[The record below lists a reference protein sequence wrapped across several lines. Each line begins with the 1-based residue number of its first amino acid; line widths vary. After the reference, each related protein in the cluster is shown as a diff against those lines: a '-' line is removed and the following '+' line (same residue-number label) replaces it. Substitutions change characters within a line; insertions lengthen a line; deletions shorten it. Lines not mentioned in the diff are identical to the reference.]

1 MQILKETGI
10 EWCKGRLIDK
20 LFMDQSIKLQLDQEE
35 TQSVKIARRVTHSLQ
50 LIQQG
55 SYQ

>member
-10 EWCKGRLIDK
+10 GWLKGRFTGK
-20 LFMDQSIKLQLDQEE
+20 LFRDQYIKVQLDQEE
-35 TQSVKIARRVTHSLQ
+35 TKSVKTGIRVTHSLQ
-50 LIQQG
+50 LTQQG